1 MPNIRKSF
9 SFRDGVQVDDDD
21 FIVRGNLVGIGTTIP
36 AEKLDVRGN
45 VAVTGLVTATELN
58 ITGVSTFAEVKLGA
72 AINMNTSGVITATS
86 FKGDGSTLSNLPT
99 SQWTDVNI
107 LSLIHI

>member
-45 VAVTGLVTATELN
+45 ISVT
-58 ITGVSTFAEVKLGA
+58 
-72 AINMNTSGVITATS
+72 
-86 FKGDGSTLSNLPT
+86 
-99 SQWTDVNI
+99 
-107 LSLIHI
+107 